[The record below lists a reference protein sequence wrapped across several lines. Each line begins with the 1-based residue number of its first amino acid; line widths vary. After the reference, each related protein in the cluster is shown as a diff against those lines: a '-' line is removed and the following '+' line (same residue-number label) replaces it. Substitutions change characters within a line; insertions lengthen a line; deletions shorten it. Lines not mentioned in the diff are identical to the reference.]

1 MEDTEGD
8 IDDMEEFDELE
19 EMEII
24 QAEVDADMAAWRQS
38 TLLQMQ
44 EEEDMRVALS
54 NSLVTAREEAGH
66 RAAYM
71 AHEKESEELTNAQE
85 KDEIEEYARM
95 LEGYLDADSDSSDKG
110 DRKGKRVAVGECSK
124 SKGK

>member
-19 EMEII
+19 EMDII

-66 RAAYM
+66 RAAYC
-71 AHEKESEELTNAQE
+71 
-85 KDEIEEYARM
+85 
-95 LEGYLDADSDSSDKG
+95 
-110 DRKGKRVAVGECSK
+110 RVSQHSK
-124 SKGK
+124 SKNFLRMRTRKPRSNLGDVINERGR